1 MAKGDPSGRYQ
12 AEPFAEAP
20 SDTAALVAWIAREL
34 QKISYSFELGVVG
47 NVDFLNVAP
56 DKPREGNIVGADG
69 TNWNPGSGKGVYC
82 YYSGAWHFL
91 G

>member
-1 MAKGDPSGRYQ
+1 MAKGDPGGVYAPERYVAGDNPQ
-12 AEPFAEAP
+12 
-20 SDTAALVAWIAREL
+20 LVEWISREL
-34 QKISYSFELGVVG
+34 LRISATFETVVAK

-56 DKPREGNIVGADG
+56 DKPREGNVVGADG

-82 YYSGAWHFL
+82 YYGGAWHFL